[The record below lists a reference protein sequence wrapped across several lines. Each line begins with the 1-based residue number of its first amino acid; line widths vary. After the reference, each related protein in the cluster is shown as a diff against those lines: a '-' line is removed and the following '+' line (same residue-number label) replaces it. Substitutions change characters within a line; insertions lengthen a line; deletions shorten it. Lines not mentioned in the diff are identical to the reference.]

1 MEVKVAKSAGF
12 CFGVKRAVKLV
23 YDEAAQSPGRVYT
36 MGPIIHNEQVVED
49 LKSRGVRII
58 NDDLV
63 CEETG
68 QQPGPGDTV
77 ILRSHGVSREMA
89 GRVRDLGCRTVDATC
104 PFVSKIHSIVD
115 EKSREGYHIVI
126 VGNADHPEVRGIRGW
141 VNGPCTVIASA
152 EEAERASF
160 PAGERLWMVSQTT
173 FNLENFNKIVE
184 IVGEKGYSVIVTNT
198 ICNATKER
206 QAESF
211 ELARESDVMIVIG
224 GKHSSNTQK
233 LFDICKGQ
241 CNNTYYIQKL
251 DDLVTVDIQSDS
263 CVGITA
269 GASTPNNII
278 MEVSTHVRR
287 SKL

>member
-1 MEVKVAKSAGF
+1 MEVRVAKSAGF

-23 YDEAAQSPGRVYT
+23 YDEAASNPGRVYT
-36 MGPIIHNEQVVED
+36 MGPIIHNEQVVDD
-49 LKSRGVRII
+49 LRGRGVRII
-58 NDDLV
+58 DDDLF

-68 QQPGPGDTV
+68 EKPGPGDTV
-77 ILRSHGVSREMA
+77 ILRSHGVSREMVE
-89 GRVRDLGCRTVDATC
+89 RVRGLGCRVVDATC

-141 VNGPCTVIASA
+141 AQGPCTVIASA
-152 EEAERASF
+152 EEAERVSF
-160 PAGERLWMVSQTT
+160 SPEERLWVVSQTT

-184 IVGEKGYSVIVTNT
+184 IVGKKGYSVIVTNT

-233 LFDICKGQ
+233 LYDICRSQ

-251 DDLVTVDIQSDS
+251 DDLVAVVIQSDS

>member
-23 YDEAAQSPGRVYT
+23 YDEAASNPGRVFT
-36 MGPIIHNEQVVED
+36 MGPIIHNDQVVDD
-49 LKSRGVRII
+49 LRSRGVRII

-63 CEETG
+63 CGETG
-68 QQPGPGDTV
+68 DMPGPGDTV

-89 GRVRDLGCRTVDATC
+89 DRVRALGCRTVDATC

-115 EKSREGYHIVI
+115 TKSREGYHIVI
-126 VGNADHPEVRGIRGW
+126 VGNPDHPEVCGIRGW

-152 EEAERASF
+152 EEAERVSF
-160 PAGERLWMVSQTT
+160 PSGTNLWMVSQTT

-184 IVGEKGYSVIVTNT
+184 IVGKKGYSVIVTNT